1 MSNKK
6 PKLTP
11 KKAGQ
16 PQKFKTVEELQTA
29 IDEYFDYCDNRI
41 QNVYSKARDEVI
53 EIINPAPYTIMGLA
67 RALKMSRQC
76 LLCYEKAKGY
86 EKFYDTVK
94 AGKLRVGEDVETR
107 SIEGNA
113 AGPIFNLK
121 NNFGHKDKQEVEL
134 SGGLSERTDEELAL
148 RLKELEKGT

>member
-1 MSNKK
+1 M
-6 PKLTP
+6 PK

-16 PQKFKTVEELQTA
+16 PPKFKTVEELQTA

-41 QNVYSKARDEVI
+41 QHVYSKARDEVI

-67 RALKMSRQC
+67 RALKISRQC
-76 LLCYEKAKGY
+76 LLDYEKREGY
-86 EKFYDTVK
+86 EKFFDTVK
-94 AGKLRVGEDVETR
+94 AAKLKVGEDVETR

-121 NNFGHKDKQEVEL
+121 NNFGHKDKTEVETT
-134 SGGLSERTDEELAL
+134 SPIEKQTVEELEL
-148 RLKELEKGT
+148 RLKNLENGS